1 MNKNFRKAMIAVG
14 VLAAVVSGTTHAAFP
29 DDKPITLV
37 VPFAAGGPTDKVARE
52 LALLMTKSLKQQVI
66 VENTPGAGGTVAA

>member
-37 VPFAAGGPTDKVARE
+37 VPFAAGGPTD
-52 LALLMTKSLKQQVI
+52 
-66 VENTPGAGGTVAA
+66 